1 MVRVVSAVFWGVR
14 GPLVGD
20 DPRSGEGELLKV
32 VQGIEIRTASLD
44 WKKRM
49 MYTLDTH
56 IKSMVRRFT
65 TEIVWDNWTGNW

>member
-44 WKKRM
+44 WKKKDGV
-49 MYTLDTH
+49 YIGHPYKKYGAT
-56 IKSMVRRFT
+56 I
-65 TEIVWDNWTGNW
+65 